1 MKLLRKTT
9 LTILSFIFLLS
20 LVFAFNFNAESVYA
34 DAALIE
40 MNGTTYTSIQDAIN
54 AAPYDAETE
63 IKLSGDFSV
72 ASSITIEG
80 DTTLGQKKLVFNIVG
95 DTNITRANADPFIM
109 FNIKELSTITFKTT
123 NNAKLIIDGNR
134 NQVLD
139 TKDNAVLFKITSST
153 FVIDG
158 DITLQNNTANV
169 GAAIYVSSSS
179 NATIRNV
186 KFVDNTADGWAAAI
200 YNQSVAN
207 IINCDFTGNFGGG
220 AGGVILSQGT
230 TNITSCTFDNN
241 GLKGYGNDTS
251 GKRISSSNEIGFIAG
266 GVLAIKSGTTT
277 IENTEFLNS
286 HSESIKDVR
295 VRSYGGAI
303 DISGGT
309 LNIVSAKFNNNIAD
323 YGGAIFVQSG
333 RLNVTDMT
341 MTGNTALYEAGGIYV
356 NGGVVQIANGKIGNN
371 VGASGRAQ
379 DVYFVTSQASSCL
392 FGAEITSENTYA
404 IYSNQD
410 FVVGENFAVASG
422 SNINLENEKKII
434 VKEKLKTAGP
444 ILIGV
449 IGATDAELV
458 GKPLVAFASQAAITK
473 NVFTLSNPDYSLVLP
488 TDYESLTEPYLF
500 VSIEYTIE
508 FYKYYDAE
516 TDTYSELI
524 GTPRKVPYGGTAV
537 APTEAEVGE
546 REGYVFG
553 GWRTKDSED
562 IVLTNIEKSMKIYAI
577 WGQKIK
583 ITYKVF
589 DDNENVWKELSGL
602 TDEQTTIVSGSK
614 ISSLPSIPTKT
625 GYTAHTPYWAYD
637 QNGDTAY
644 NNEPVNEAITLYAI
658 YIPDIL
664 KITFIREDGSTQE
677 VEVEYNTAFT
687 GTIPTIL
694 SKTGYDQVAPYWAYD
709 ESGENAFDASR
720 IIKSNFNL
728 YEIYKINRYTVEF
741 YVNFYHNLSA
751 ETGKELLECKK
762 VHEMTAD
769 YNTIVQIFPSL
780 PANEAFTQNQV
791 VWNYQNA
798 PIVENTAIYGD
809 IDINVY
815 LVKFE
820 ADGEITNS
828 YNIEHG
834 KTLESVPEIPE
845 KVGYNQVAP
854 SWFLNGATTED
865 AVTSNRTFVAK
876 YTQNIYT
883 VTFVL
888 PDDSRVERIV
898 KHGESVNADNVIT
911 KGFGELIRFD
921 RSLDNITED
930 CEIHVWKVNLFMWIM
945 IAFGG
950 ILLLVVFIIVI
961 KIIKKKKLQSIA
973 RKKHKH
979 TRNRVGPF
987 VTGDDE

>member
-9 LTILSFIFLLS
+9 LTILSFLFLLS

-80 DTTLGQKKLVFNIVG
+80 DATLGQKKLVFNIVG
-95 DTNITRANADPFIM
+95 DTKITRANADPFIM
-109 FNIKELSTITFKTT
+109 FNIKALSNITFKTT
-123 NNAKLIIDGNR
+123 NNAKLVIDGNR
-134 NQVLD
+134 MEVID
-139 TKDNAVLFKITSST
+139 FNANACMFKVDTSSLSLN
-153 FVIDG
+153 G
-158 DITLQNNTANV
+158 NITLQNNTANE
-169 GAAIYVSSSS
+169 GAAIYLSASS
-179 NATIRNV
+179 NVNIDGISFIR
-186 KFVDNTADGWAAAI
+186 NTADGRAAAI
-200 YNQSVAN
+200 YNHGQLIVNKCSFVN
-207 IINCDFTGNFGGG
+207 NFGGS
-220 AGGVILSQGT
+220 AGGVILSTGK
-230 TNITSCTFDNN
+230 TNITNCSFDNN
-241 GLKGYGNDTS
+241 GLKGYTNYTH
-251 GKRISSSNEIGFIAG
+251 KWISDSTEIGDING
-266 GVLAIKSGTTT
+266 GVLEVRSGTTT
-277 IENTEFLNS
+277 IDNCEFKNS
-286 HSESIKDVR
+286 HSESIKDSR

-309 LNIVSAKFNNNIAD
+309 LNIVSAKFNNNTAD

-422 SNINLENEKKII
+422 SRINLEKEKKII

-449 IGATDAELV
+449 IGTTDAELV
-458 GKPLVAFASQAAITK
+458 GKPLVVFANQAVVK
-473 NVFTLSNPDYSLVLP
+473 ENVFTLSNPDYSLVLP

-562 IVLTNIEKSMKIYAI
+562 IVLTNIKKSMKIYAI

-762 VHEMTAD
+762 VHEMTVD

-950 ILLLVVFIIVI
+950 ILLLVLLIIVI

>member
-9 LTILSFIFLLS
+9 LTILSFLFLLS

-40 MNGTTYTSIQDAIN
+40 MNGTTYTSIQDAID
-54 AAPYDAETE
+54 AAPYDVETE

-80 DTTLGQKKLVFNIVG
+80 DATLGQKKLVFNIVG
-95 DTNITRANADPFIM
+95 DTNITRANNDPFIM
-109 FNIKELSTITFKTT
+109 FNIKALSNVTF
-123 NNAKLIIDGNR
+123 
-134 NQVLD
+134 
-139 TKDNAVLFKITSST
+139 ITSDEYT
-153 FVIDG
+153 LVFDG
-158 DITLQNNTANV
+158 SRFDSDL
-169 GAAIYVSSSS
+169 
-179 NATIRNV
+179 
-186 KFVDNTADGWAAAI
+186 
-200 YNQSVAN
+200 
-207 IINCDFTGNFGGG
+207 
-220 AGGVILSQGT
+220 
-230 TNITSCTFDNN
+230 TS
-241 GLKGYGNDTS
+241 
-251 GKRISSSNEIGFIAG
+251 ISSSILYVKESTLSLQGNITIQNNSSSTAG
-266 GVLAIKSGTTT
+266 AVLASTSSIINLNNVIFQKNKSTNNGGCIIVMGTANINNCKFYNNIGGSRGAGIFSQGNVRAVNCEFIGNSIGGYNAGSGAKTYGGSFT
-277 IENTEFLNS
+277 VEKGTNIIENCIFKNGTNKPLNS
-286 HSESIKDVR
+286 SVKE
-295 VRSYGGAI
+295 SYGGAI
-303 DISGGT
+303 AVTGGT
-309 LNIVSAKFNNNIAD
+309 LNIISANFENNTTD
-323 YGGAIFVQSG
+323 YGGAIAVTGG

-458 GKPLVAFASQAAITK
+458 GKPLVVFANQAVVK
-473 NVFTLSNPDYSLVLP
+473 ENVFTLSNPDYSLVLP

-553 GWRTKDSED
+553 GWSESD
-562 IVLTNIEKSMKIYAI
+562 FTNVTKSMKIYAI

-625 GYTAHTPYWAYD
+625 GYTAHAPYWAYD

-677 VEVEYNTAFT
+677 IEVEYNTAFT

-694 SKTGYDQVAPYWAYD
+694 TKTGYDQVAPYWAYD

-762 VHEMTAD
+762 VHETTVD
-769 YNTIVQIFPSL
+769 YNTIVQIFPSS

-798 PIVENTAIYGD
+798 PIVENIAIYGD

-854 SWFLNGATTED
+854 SWYLSGATTED

-888 PDDSRVERIV
+888 PDDSRVKRIV

-950 ILLLVVFIIVI
+950 ILLLVVLIIVI